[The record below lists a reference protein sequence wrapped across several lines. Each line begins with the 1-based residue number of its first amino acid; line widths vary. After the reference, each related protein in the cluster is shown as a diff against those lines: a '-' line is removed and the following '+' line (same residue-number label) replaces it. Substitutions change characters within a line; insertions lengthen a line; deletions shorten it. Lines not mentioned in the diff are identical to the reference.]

1 MQLTEKEKDFLLS
14 LLSDE
19 LYICEEDIRKYFSN
33 IEISKG
39 LKFTRRNLKSIIKKI
54 KGGNNETIRKN
65 V

>member
-14 LLSDE
+14 LLNDE
-19 LYICEEDIRKYFSN
+19 LYICEEDIRRYFSN

-54 KGGNNETIRKN
+54 TKGKQ
-65 V
+65 